1 MRTQRTPFPRTS
13 LGSGGA
19 LYRDGD
25 VDREWAPRNNPS
37 ADSHRQRAVIS
48 RAPHALL
55 EGFRECEP
63 LLRLTLVEKRPH
75 FDRGTC
81 GQRREL
87 SDGAEGQGISDDHGA
102 PHLLEQMPE
111 PRESTTPVI
120 PTRTTPRVTSMV

>member
-1 MRTQRTPFPRTS
+1 VRAT
-13 LGSGGA
+13 
-19 LYRDGD
+19 
-25 VDREWAPRNNPS
+25 AP
-37 ADSHRQRAVIS
+37 
-48 RAPHALL
+48 PHA
-55 EGFRECEP
+55 GRE
-63 LLRLTLVEKRPH
+63 TAA